1 MQTKVTSA
9 FQARFAHRPAIVV
22 RAPGRVNL
30 LGGHTDY
37 NEGYVLPVAVDR
49 AAWVAAAAIDAREA
63 RVRALDLGDDVIF
76 QLDVIPSS
84 DGGWADYPRSIA
96 WALQERG
103 LRPAG
108 MEAVLTSDVPVG
120 AGLSSSA
127 AVEVAFAYAWQQ
139 LSGFQLDR
147 RDLALTCQWAE
158 NNYVGVNCGIMDQMT
173 SVLGARGYALLL
185 DCRTLEV
192 EPVPLPE
199 GVTIVVA
206 DTGVRRRLAASEYN
220 VRRVQCEQAV
230 RTLREFLP
238 GIHALRDVS
247 LDDLKRVR
255 AHLPEIAYR
264 RALHV
269 VTGNI
274 RVSLAAKALRRGD
287 VVTAGALMKACHAS
301 LRDYYEVSSP
311 ELDRLAE
318 AACEVEG
325 CYGARLTGAGFG
337 GCIVALVAADAV
349 PDFEAHVS
357 AVYEEAFGCQ
367 PIVYVCHSA
376 DGVESLLCSAKEN
389 ARQPQRSTS

>member
-63 RVRALDLGDDVIF
+63 RVRALG
-76 QLDVIPSS
+76 
-84 DGGWADYPRSIA
+84 
-96 WALQERG
+96 ALQERG

-173 SVLGARGYALLL
+173 SVLGAKGYALLL
-185 DCRTLEV
+185 DCRTLEM

-220 VRRVQCEQAV
+220 VRRAQCEQAV

-247 LDDLKRVR
+247 LDDLKRVAGASTPVR
-255 AHLPEIAYR
+255 DRLPARPPRRHWQHTGIAGSEGAAAGRRGHCR
-264 RALHV
+264 RADESLPREPARLLRGEF
-269 VTGNI
+269 TGVGPTS
-274 RVSLAAKALRRGD
+274 RGGLRGGGLLRCAAHRRG
-287 VVTAGALMKACHAS
+287 VW
-301 LRDYYEVSSP
+301 
-311 ELDRLAE
+311 RLHRRARR
-318 AACEVEG
+318 CG
-325 CYGARLTGAGFG
+325 CRARL
-337 GCIVALVAADAV
+337 
-349 PDFEAHVS
+349 H
-357 AVYEEAFGCQ
+357 Q
-367 PIVYVCHSA
+367 PTIYVCRSA
-376 DGVESLLCSAKEN
+376 DGVESMPCSAQEN
-389 ARQPQRSTS
+389 ARQPQHSTS